1 MGKLE
6 EYEVMKLLGKGSF
19 GSVYCVRRLADRS
32 LHVMKKIS
40 IHNMPAKER
49 TATEQ
54 EVKVLQR
61 LRHPG
66 IVCYEDSFIHKNR
79 QLCIVMTYCEGGDLA
94 TVIEK
99 RRMRAFPENE
109 VVSWFLQIALALQ
122 YMHEEHILHRDL
134 KTQNI
139 FLTRNNIIKLGD
151 FGIAK
156 VLEGTLEMA
165 KTVIGTPYYMS
176 PELFRNQPYS
186 FKSDIW
192 SLGCVLYEIVSLR
205 HAFEARDM
213 NSLVQKI
220 LRASYGPIPATVSKE
235 LRSLLKSMLSLSPQ
249 SRPSVNEIL
258 ALPFIRKEMG
268 AYVQYQ
274 LGDDSAANLLR
285 DDPKLMGFIQQ
296 EQNRLEQQARKLGF
310 DIKKKSHGSNSGE
323 VELNDGNKPIPPQ
336 PDQKAEQMLAQ
347 KPTPNSLPSAADADR
362 IRIEEKEKDRVK
374 RAQAFLERELR
385 AKERAEAA
393 LRQLQKEK
401 QDRIKALQE
410 QRELRAKR
418 MQQVHP
424 KGEAGLMN
432 EWQHRLQE
440 AQKKH
445 EQRRKE
451 LGMVPGDHRPKPPS
465 KSRLEEQH
473 KRSVLE
479 QRNMNAR
486 EREGAPIRRVEDKNQ
501 VFEDKEN
508 FKNVVEKPSS
518 QHSVRDSSSLGVF
531 HADESD
537 GVVQEQ
543 VVNSNQQRMKE
554 QAEMEQQRLDAMKQ
568 KRAENEKLRDEMNRD
583 MQIMEMKLKQLKA
596 KKDAD
601 ERMKREKLAQARQKQ
616 ESNPAQPVE
625 QQAAP
630 KEPQVPRVHNV
641 REARVEYPLS
651 SRSSA
656 QVEEAIQT
664 PAPSHAANLPAP
676 KGIVPAPVPDVQQA
690 EKGSDFRR
698 DKHQD
703 IRNRPQQ
710 PVRYVDSRAPQ
721 AGEHK
726 GGYRFMVEK
735 PPPVQVD
742 AVRYSEPH
750 FTPPLFAPPPHPP
763 PNRLQVL
770 PTPVNGVYGSN
781 ADFFGADGIGAD
793 LISRQKELDRLH
805 ARQLVAQQTQQ
816 EMQEFQ
822 MTVHRI
828 SKAIGSSAVSRP
840 MMIQAE
846 VGAKISER
854 DRLLRQRQQS
864 DARRIR
870 KAVGQEPSVRLFGD
884 VAYEGGLYSPQ
895 RGKAYAQNTDE
906 GIEEEIE
913 EYGHAAP
920 SRYSPNEE
928 IDEQLLYYDEE
939 EANLEQ
945 EVAHRTLKIQ
955 MLKTA
960 LIKDE

>member
-235 LRSLLKSMLSLSPQ
+235 LRSLLKNMLSLSPQ

-310 DIKKKSHGSNSGE
+310 DIKKKSHSGSSSGE
-323 VELNDGNKPIPPQ
+323 VEFNDGNKPNPPQ
-336 PDQKAEQMLAQ
+336 PDQKAEQILAR
-347 KPTPNSLPSAADADR
+347 KPTPNSLPSAADAER
-362 IRIEEKEKDRVK
+362 IRMEEKEKDRVK

-451 LGMVPGDHRPKPPS
+451 MGMVPGDHRPKPPS
-465 KSRLEEQH
+465 KSRLEEQP
-473 KRSVLE
+473 KRSILE
-479 QRNMNAR
+479 QRNVNAR
-486 EREGAPIRRVEDKNQ
+486 EREGAPIRRVEEKNQ
-501 VFEDKEN
+501 IVEDKEN
-508 FKNVVEKPSS
+508 VKNVVEKPSS
-518 QHSVRDSSSLGVF
+518 QHN
-531 HADESD
+531 
-537 GVVQEQ
+537 EQ
-543 VVNSNQQRMKE
+543 VMNANQQRMKE
-554 QAEMEQQRLDAMKQ
+554 QAEVEQQKVDAMKQ
-568 KRAENEKLRDEMNRD
+568 KRAENEKLREEMNRD
-583 MQIMEMKLKQLKA
+583 MQMMEMKLKQLKA

-601 ERMKREKLAQARQKQ
+601 ERMKRERMALA
-616 ESNPAQPVE
+616 
-625 QQAAP
+625 
-630 KEPQVPRVHNV
+630 
-641 REARVEYPLS
+641 
-651 SRSSA
+651 
-656 QVEEAIQT
+656 
-664 PAPSHAANLPAP
+664 
-676 KGIVPAPVPDVQQA
+676 
-690 EKGSDFRR
+690 
-698 DKHQD
+698 
-703 IRNRPQQ
+703 
-710 PVRYVDSRAPQ
+710 
-721 AGEHK
+721 
-726 GGYRFMVEK
+726 
-735 PPPVQVD
+735 
-742 AVRYSEPH
+742 
-750 FTPPLFAPPPHPP
+750 
-763 PNRLQVL
+763 
-770 PTPVNGVYGSN
+770 
-781 ADFFGADGIGAD
+781 
-793 LISRQKELDRLH
+793 
-805 ARQLVAQQTQQ
+805 
-816 EMQEFQ
+816 
-822 MTVHRI
+822 
-828 SKAIGSSAVSRP
+828 
-840 MMIQAE
+840 
-846 VGAKISER
+846 
-854 DRLLRQRQQS
+854 RQRQDS
-864 DARRIR
+864 NA
-870 KAVGQEPSVRLFGD
+870 
-884 VAYEGGLYSPQ
+884 
-895 RGKAYAQNTDE
+895 AQVQQVPT
-906 GIEEEIE
+906 
-913 EYGHAAP
+913 
-920 SRYSPNEE
+920 
-928 IDEQLLYYDEE
+928 
-939 EANLEQ
+939 
-945 EVAHRTLKIQ
+945 
-955 MLKTA
+955 
-960 LIKDE
+960 